1 MSLANYSDLQGAI
14 SDWVARGDVLEP
26 RLPDFIALT
35 ESRIQQE
42 LDVTDS
48 EATETI
54 TPVADQASYPL
65 PSDYKTMRSVQVD
78 GTPMPHPLAYR
89 TPTQFTAENTQSGE
103 TDIYTIKGL
112 NIIIGPTPGGNSP
125 VFYLDYIARF
135 VPLSDNNTTNWI
147 LTNFPDVYLFGSL
160 AEASAYDRNVQAE
173 QKWWGRF
180 TSAIASVRLYLE
192 GQRFGGSPLE
202 IRSA

>member
-1 MSLANYSDLQGAI
+1 MSLATYNDLQGAI
-14 SDWVARGDVLEP
+14 SDWLARDDLEP

-48 EATETI
+48 EETETI
-54 TPVADQASYPL
+54 TTVTDQAAYAL
-65 PSDYKTMRSVQVD
+65 PSDYKTMRSVQAD
-78 GTPMPHPLAYR
+78 GTPRPHPLQYR
-89 TPTQFTAENTQSGE
+89 TPTQFTAENTQSGQA
-103 TDIYTIKGL
+103 DIYTIKGL
-112 NIIIGPTPGGNSP
+112 NITIGPTPGGDTQQI
-125 VFYLDYIARF
+125 FLDYIARF
-135 VPLSDNNTTNWI
+135 LPLSGSNTTNWI

-160 AEASAYDRNVQAE
+160 AEASAYDRNAQAE

-180 TSAIASVRLYLE
+180 TSAIASVRVYLE